1 MVGTERY
8 LRSFNMGIICTYFL
22 VSVRILAAKF
32 WIFCNFRTLVLL
44 VLAQTVEQ
52 KYSLL
57 NTRDVITFS
66 KVLES
71 RRYLILLI
79 SHKTSH
85 TGRHDISDMFIIA
98 KSSLHLLARQDP

>member
-1 MVGTERY
+1 MFVFSCFCKDSGRKV
-8 LRSFNMGIICTYFL
+8 LDL
-22 VSVRILAAKF
+22 P
-32 WIFCNFRTLVLL
+32 CNFRTSVLL

-66 KVLES
+66 RVLES

-79 SHKTSH
+79 SHKQAIQA
-85 TGRHDISDMFIIA
+85 DMISVTCSFGQEFI
-98 KSSLHLLARQDP
+98 ARQDPQWKQLEQFPFPVV